1 MKKERTVDLA
11 LLGFLVYFASYV
23 TRINYGAV
31 ISEIVFT
38 EGIAKSSA
46 SLAVTASFITYGI
59 GQLFSGYLGDKT
71 NPKKLIF
78 LGLLSSSLF
87 NLLLPLCLS
96 PLYTCAVWAINGFSQ
111 SLIWPPLVKILAEN
125 LTAEKYKKACVTVS
139 AASSIGTVA
148 VYLFSPVIIRIFSW
162 KAVFFGNHRYR
173 CCCFLVFGGKTNR
186 RPQEARKTKGRKST
200 FRRFRKNYCR
210 FRADT
215 HCRGHFASGYPAGRH
230 YHMDALLSCRKLW
243 TSVNFFHYHQRCCS
257 FFQHFCPENHRMDQ
271 QKKDTERII
280 SGGDTLCRSRHSN
293 LMFGRYQFS
302 LAFHFTDAGCCRL
315 HAWN

>member
-46 SLAVTASFITYGI
+46 SLAVTSSFITYGI
-59 GQLFSGYLGDKT
+59 GQLFSGYLGDKI

-162 KAVFFGNHRYR
+162 KAVFFFSAIIGIAVAVFW
-173 CCCFLVFGGKTNR
+173 FLAAKPIELF
-186 RPQEARKTKGRKST
+186 
-200 FRRFRKNYCR
+200 
-210 FRADT
+210 
-215 HCRGHFASGYPAGRH
+215 
-230 YHMDALLSCRKLW
+230 
-243 TSVNFFHYHQRCCS
+243 
-257 FFQHFCPENHRMDQ
+257 
-271 QKKDTERII
+271 
-280 SGGDTLCRSRHSN
+280 
-293 LMFGRYQFS
+293 
-302 LAFHFTDAGCCRL
+302 
-315 HAWN
+315 